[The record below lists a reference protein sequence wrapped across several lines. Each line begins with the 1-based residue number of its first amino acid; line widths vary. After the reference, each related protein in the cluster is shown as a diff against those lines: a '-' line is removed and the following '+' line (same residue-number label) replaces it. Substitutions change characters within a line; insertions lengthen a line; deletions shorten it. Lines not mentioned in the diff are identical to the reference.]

1 MGATPLSPVAYNAA
15 YPQEPSGSVEPERAG
30 FGVPHALVLIVF
42 IGAAV
47 GLAAV
52 GMAVEDVLSLLGGV
66 GGVGGVGGI
75 GALVLLVATSGR
87 SGGRFGRAL
96 DALDTYR
103 RSGR

>member
-1 MGATPLSPVAYNAA
+1 MGTAPLSPVAYTAA
-15 YPQEPSGSVEPERAG
+15 YQQEPSGPVESERAG
-30 FGVPHALVLIVF
+30 FAMPHALVLIVF
-42 IGAAV
+42 IIAAV
-47 GLAAV
+47 VLAAV
-52 GMAVEDVLSLLGGV
+52 GMAVEDVLFLLGGV
-66 GGVGGVGGI
+66 GAI